1 MQVDGDRVP
10 LSNYN
15 TANPL
20 FIAPIVPYPTALT
33 FQLIVNNGQE
43 GSLDYDKK
51 YIESFSLRIYSLTYS
66 LFTSI

>member
-1 MQVDGDRVP
+1 MQVGGDRVP

-33 FQLIVNNGQE
+33 FQLIAINGQE
-43 GSLDYDKK
+43 GSIDYDKK